1 MRKILIIGASA
12 SIGNEIIKN
21 FIQNGDSVLGTFKNN
36 MIKTHTFDLSQSE
49 FDQAK
54 LDINCDKSQNIF
66 IKKIQ
71 KLSKFDVVIFL
82 PALLLGKSLKEYKSL
97 EVSEVMETN
106 FISQTS
112 LFQKLMPRLKLKA
125 SIIFLSSISG
135 QRGSYDPIYSASKA
149 AQIGFI
155 KSLAL
160 WEGSKLRINGVAPS
174 LIDNSSMF
182 KNMSK
187 KRREHHLSQSPTGK
201 LTTKREIAKIIF
213 DICSDDWKNV
223 NGQIIPVNGGIL

>member
-21 FIQNGDSVLGTFKNN
+21 FLQNGDSVLGTFNNN
-36 MIKTHTFDLSQSE
+36 MIKTNAFDISQPI
-49 FDQAK
+49 FNQTK
-54 LDINCDKSQNIF
+54 LNINCNNSQNIF

-71 KLSKFDVVIFL
+71 KFSKFDVVIFL
-82 PALLLGKSLKEYKSL
+82 PALLLGKPLKEYESI
-97 EVSEVMETN
+97 EVSEVIETN
-106 FISQTS
+106 FISQAS
-112 LFQKLMPRLKLKA
+112 LFQKLMPRLKVKA

-160 WEGSKLRINGVAPS
+160 WEGSKIRINGIAPS

-182 KNMSK
+182 KSMSK

-201 LTTKREIAKIIF
+201 LTTKKEIAKIIF

>member
-21 FIQNGDSVLGTFKNN
+21 FLQNGDSVLGTFNNN
-36 MIKTHTFDLSQSE
+36 MIKTNTFDISQPI
-49 FDQAK
+49 FNQTK
-54 LDINCDKSQNIF
+54 LNINCNNSQNIF

-71 KLSKFDVVIFL
+71 KFSKFDVVIFL
-82 PALLLGKSLKEYKSL
+82 PALLLGKPLKEYKSI
-97 EVSEVMETN
+97 EVSEVIETN
-106 FISQTS
+106 FISQAS
-112 LFQKLMPRLKLKA
+112 LFQKLMPRLKVKA

-160 WEGSKLRINGVAPS
+160 WEGSKIRINGIAPS

-182 KNMSK
+182 KSMSK
-187 KRREHHLSQSPTGK
+187 KRREHHSSQSPTGK
-201 LTTKREIAKIIF
+201 LTTKKEIAKIIF
-213 DICSDDWKNV
+213 DICGDDWKNV
-223 NGQIIPVNGGIL
+223 SGQIISVNGGIL

>member
-21 FIQNGDSVLGTFKNN
+21 FLLSGDTVYGTYNNRKLRINGFNY
-36 MIKTHTFDLSQSE
+36 SQPK
-49 FDQAK
+49 FDQTK
-54 LDINCDKSQNIF
+54 LDINCNDSQSIF

-71 KLSKFDVVIFL
+71 RYGKFDVVIFL
-82 PALLLGKSLKEYKSL
+82 PALLLGKSLREYKSIEIN
-97 EVSEVMETN
+97 EVIETN
-106 FISQTS
+106 FISQAS
-112 LFQKLMPRLKLKA
+112 LLQKLMPNLKVKA

-182 KNMSK
+182 KSMSK
-187 KRREHHLSQSPTGK
+187 KRREYHLSQSPTGK

>member
-21 FIQNGDSVLGTFKNN
+21 FLQNGDSVLGTFNNN
-36 MIKTHTFDLSQSE
+36 MIKTNTFDISQPI
-49 FDQAK
+49 FNQTK
-54 LDINCDKSQNIF
+54 LNINCNNSQNIF

-71 KLSKFDVVIFL
+71 KFSKFDVVIFL
-82 PALLLGKSLKEYKSL
+82 PALLLGKPLKEYKSI
-97 EVSEVMETN
+97 EVSEVIETN
-106 FISQTS
+106 FISQAS
-112 LFQKLMPRLKLKA
+112 LFQKLMPRLKVKA

-160 WEGSKLRINGVAPS
+160 WEGSKIRINGIAPS

-182 KNMSK
+182 KSMSK

-201 LTTKREIAKIIF
+201 LTTKKEIAKIIF

>member
-1 MRKILIIGASA
+1 
-12 SIGNEIIKN
+12 
-21 FIQNGDSVLGTFKNN
+21 
-36 MIKTHTFDLSQSE
+36 
-49 FDQAK
+49 
-54 LDINCDKSQNIF
+54 
-66 IKKIQ
+66 
-71 KLSKFDVVIFL
+71 
-82 PALLLGKSLKEYKSL
+82 
-97 EVSEVMETN
+97 
-106 FISQTS
+106 
-112 LFQKLMPRLKLKA
+112 MPRLKIKA

-182 KNMSK
+182 KSMSK

-201 LTTKREIAKIIF
+201 LTTKKEIAKIIF

>member
-12 SIGNEIIKN
+12 SIGNEIIQS
-21 FIQNGDSVLGTFKNN
+21 FLLNGDSVLGTFNN
-36 MIKTHTFDLSQSE
+36 NIIKTNTFDLSQSK
-49 FDQAK
+49 FDQTK
-54 LDINCDKSQNIF
+54 LDIDSNNSQNIF

-71 KLSKFDVVIFL
+71 KFGKFDVVIFL
-82 PALLLGKSLKEYKSL
+82 PALLLGKSFKEYKSTEL
-97 EVSEVMETN
+97 SKVIETN
-106 FISQTS
+106 FISQAS
-112 LFQKLMPRLKLKA
+112 LFQKLMPRLKIKA

-182 KNMSK
+182 KSMSK
-187 KRREHHLSQSPTGK
+187 KRRNYHLSQSPTGK

-213 DICSDDWKNV
+213 DICGDDWKNV
-223 NGQIIPVNGGIL
+223 NGQIISVNGGIL